1 MLKIIIP
8 GENLNRHQRILA
20 FCRAGLMAALL
31 IAALACAA
39 SEQPAGPTETTAASN
54 DQATID
60 AGVSATIQAM
70 QSATES
76 TPTPTAT
83 TARPTS
89 QPTATPRPPATRP
102 QPTATPQSTAT
113 RKPTATPQPTAT
125 PRPTATRQPTATPQP
140 TETRQPTATT
150 DLAAD
155 ITVAGGSEQFTV
167 PARDSYV
174 YEIQSPMD
182 GYVNY
187 QFTSVNAGDT
197 SEFLDIDFE
206 LHTGSAVS
214 FQGNGLTQFI
224 ASSPVESGGK
234 YTFRFDNESSIFAG
248 KIIDLNFQWS
258 SQPLDDFPV
267 TPSWGQYET
276 TERCQEAKESK
287 AAVDADRLW
296 TTLTMGIAAYRGD
309 WLRLMMGS
317 VDLYRSMEQANSA
330 SNAIGKWGCGIE

>member
-1 MLKIIIP
+1 MKIIIP
-8 GENLNRHQRILA
+8 CENANRHQRILA
-20 FCRAGLMAALL
+20 FCRAGLVAALF

-39 SEQPAGPTETTAASN
+39 SEQPAIPTETTAASN

-76 TPTPTAT
+76 APTPTAAPRL
-83 TARPTS
+83 TATRP
-89 QPTATPRPPATRP
+89 PTATPMPTATPLPTATP
-102 QPTATPQSTAT
+102 QPTATS
-113 RKPTATPQPTAT
+113 RPTATPQPTAT
-125 PRPTATRQPTATPQP
+125 PLPTATRQPTATPQP
-140 TETRQPTATT
+140 TATRPPTATP
-150 DLAAD
+150 D
-155 ITVAGGSEQFTV
+155 ITIEITETGGSEQFTV

-182 GYVNY
+182 GYINY
-187 QFTSVNAGDT
+187 RFTSVNAGDT

-206 LHTGSAVS
+206 LRDGSEVS
-214 FQGNGLTQFI
+214 FRGDGLTQFI
-224 ASSPVESGGK
+224 ASSQVESGGE
-234 YTFRFDNESSIFAG
+234 YTFRFDNESSIFAE
-248 KIIDLNFQWS
+248 KIIDIEFQWS

-276 TERCQEAKESK
+276 TERCQEAKQSK
-287 AAVDADRLW
+287 DAVDADRLW
-296 TTLTMGIAAYRGD
+296 TTLTMGVAAYRGD
-309 WLRLMMGS
+309 WLRLMMGG

>member
-1 MLKIIIP
+1 MKIIIP
-8 GENLNRHQRILA
+8 GENLNPPKRLLA
-20 FCRAGLMAALL
+20 FCWAGLVAALL
-31 IAALACAA
+31 VAALACAT

-76 TPTPTAT
+76 APTPTAAPRL
-83 TARPTS
+83 TATRP
-89 QPTATPRPPATRP
+89 PTATPM
-102 QPTATPQSTAT
+102 PTATPL
-113 RKPTATPQPTAT
+113 PTATPQPTAT
-125 PRPTATRQPTATPQP
+125 PRPTATPLPTTTSQPTATPQP
-140 TETRQPTATT
+140 TATRPPTATP
-150 DLAAD
+150 D
-155 ITVAGGSEQFTV
+155 ITIEITETGGSEQFTV

-174 YEIQSPMD
+174 YEIQSPAD
-182 GYVNY
+182 GYLNY
-187 QFTSVNAGDT
+187 RFTSVNAGDT

-206 LHTGSAVS
+206 LLDGSEVS
-214 FQGNGLTQFI
+214 FQGDGLTQFI
-224 ASSPVESGGK
+224 ASSPVESGGE

-248 KIIDLNFQWS
+248 KIIDLEFQWS
-258 SQPLDDFPV
+258 IQPLDDFPV

-276 TERCQEAKESK
+276 TERCQEAKQSK

-296 TTLTMGIAAYRGD
+296 TTLTMGVAAYRGD
-309 WLRLMMGS
+309 WLRLMMGG